1 MVINVFKEEKDKKI
15 KSNKA
20 IYIEGDDDSEIQK
33 IKSHLDIT
41 YLKYVSNNVKNL
53 LKLDINNDMDCFE
66 KTNINIRT
74 NENEDCYRV
83 ILYIRLSVEDGDVI
97 DGDVS
102 KSIRNQLLILLDECE
117 KRGWIV
123 VAIFCE
129 EGISGA
135 NDDRPE
141 WNMSLK
147 FCECGN
153 TEIVLC
159 KSQSRFSRSME
170 MIEKYLHNKFINW
183 NVRFVGLVDSTDTSV
198 AGNKKTRQINGLVNE
213 WQVEDQSINIRAILK
228 NKQSNGLFTG
238 SFAPY
243 GYIKDPKDKY
253 HFIIDEE
260 AANIVRK
267 IFSMYA
273 SGQGA
278 TKICTYLNENKI
290 PIPSVY
296 KHQKGLK
303 FNCPTVEFDK
313 RITYQVEKGD
323 TLLAIADKYQSTVK
337 DIMEYNSLES
347 ENLQEGQVIIVP
359 VIHVWRTNT
368 IYNMLKNEVYIGTLI
383 QHKNEGISYKN
394 RKQRSVPKEERIVVP
409 HCHKPIIDKETWN
422 IVSSR
427 FAKYKNNRANNSEK
441 NKIRS
446 CLNGEINMFSGKIRC
461 GCCGHAFYRD
471 SKTQGSKH
479 YAYWLC
485 GNRYGTARF
494 LCNNNKTA
502 NETEIYE
509 LVLNE
514 INAQIKKYYDQALVE
529 KKYYEQRIS
538 TSIEDEMK
546 VLLKEKLEIE
556 KSISK
561 KESAITLLY
570 EDRVNGIINAEEF
583 AMIKN
588 KNGLDISNYKSRIK
602 QIEKEIE
609 NLKIKKEEKLDT
621 EKILKKYTKIEK
633 LNRSIIDEFISQ
645 IYIGYYNPETKTR
658 KIKIDWNIA
667 TE

>member
-1 MVINVFKEEKDKKI
+1 MVINVFKDKKEND
-15 KSNKA
+15 SNTTC
-20 IYIEGDDDSEIQK
+20 IEKNDNSEIQK

-41 YLKYVSNNVKNL
+41 YLKYVSDNVKKL
-53 LKLDINNDMDCFE
+53 LKLDINNDMNCFKKTDTNF
-66 KTNINIRT
+66 KTNEKGYN
-74 NENEDCYRV
+74 YRV
-83 ILYIRLSVEDGDVI
+83 ILYIRLSVEDGDII

-135 NDDRPE
+135 NDNRPE
-141 WNMSLK
+141 WNKSLK

-198 AGNKKTRQINGLVNE
+198 VGNKKTRQINGLVNE
-213 WQVEDQSINIRAILK
+213 WQVEDQSINIRAVLK

-243 GYIKDPKDKY
+243 GYLKDPKDKY

-260 AANIVRK
+260 AASIVRK

-273 SGQGA
+273 SGKGA
-278 TKICTYLNENKI
+278 TKICTYLNEKRI

-303 FNCPTVEFDK
+303 FNCPTIEYDK
-313 RITYQVEKGD
+313 KITYQVEKGD
-323 TLLAIADKYQSTVK
+323 TLLYIANKYQSTVK
-337 DIMEYNSLES
+337 DIMKYNSLES
-347 ENLQEGQVIIVP
+347 EKVQIGQTIIIP
-359 VIHVWRTNT
+359 VIHVWKTNM
-368 IYNMLKNEVYIGTLI
+368 IYNILKNEVYIGTLI
-383 QHKNEGISYKN
+383 QHKKECISYKN
-394 RKQRSVPKEERIVVP
+394 KKQIVVPKEERIVVP

-422 IVSSR
+422 MINLR
-427 FAKYKNNRANNSEK
+427 FAKYKNNQTHYSE
-441 NKIRS
+441 NRKIKS
-446 CLNGEINMFSGKIRC
+446 CANGEINMFSGKIRC

-471 SKTQGSKH
+471 SKTKGNKH
-479 YAYWLC
+479 YTYWIC
-485 GNRYGTARF
+485 GNRYKAARI
-494 LCNNNKTA
+494 LCNNHKTLK
-502 NETEIYE
+502 ETDIYE

-514 INAQIKKYYDQALVE
+514 INKQIKKYYDKVLVE
-529 KKYYEQRIS
+529 KKYYDQKKS
-538 TSIEDEMK
+538 TLVEDEIK
-546 VLLKEKLEIE
+546 VLLKEKAEIE
-556 KSISK
+556 KNISK
-561 KESAITLLY
+561 KKSTITLLY
-570 EDRVNGIINAEEF
+570 EDRVNGIINTQEF

-588 KNGLDISNYKSRIK
+588 KNELDINNYKSRIK
-602 QIEKEIE
+602 QIEKELE
-609 NLKIKKEEKLDT
+609 NLKRKKEEKINI
-621 EKILKKYTKIEK
+621 ENILKKYTKIEK
-633 LNRSIIDEFISQ
+633 LNRNIIDEFISQ
-645 IYIGYYNPETKTR
+645 IYIDYYNPETKTR
-658 KIKIDWNIA
+658 KIKIEWNI
-667 TE
+667 TT